1 MDPAPPA
8 PSPESF
14 GRLRGLIWPI
24 HRHELKKLLPMLLL
38 FFFISFVYS
47 ILRNTKDT
55 LVVTAPGGGAGL
67 IPFLKVY
74 GVIPVSV
81 SFMLGYAKLS
91 NILNKDQLFYASL
104 APFAGFFLLF
114 AGLFPLRAALQPA
127 ALYPA
132 HGPLT
137 PWLASLLGMG
147 RNWLFSLF
155 YIMAELWGSMALSL
169 LFWGFAND
177 VVKLPE
183 SRRFYAL
190 FGLGANLALLAV
202 RPANQGL
209 HWLEARLV
217 EARPMDAWTAYVVL
231 LMGLVVACILVTALI
246 YRWIQREVLTDPRC
260 YAPAEQGARKLRT
273 LRLSL
278 PQAFRFL
285 LRSRYLL
292 LIAILVIAYGV
303 TTNLIEVTWKTHL
316 ARLHPE
322 PKAYQDYMADFA
334 FATGAATLVLMLL
347 VANNVIRRFGWTV
360 AALLTPTVFLV
371 TGCGFFGFLLLE
383 DGLGPLLAAHG
394 TTPLAL
400 AVLCGA
406 IQNVASK
413 ATKYALF
420 DPTKE
425 MAYIPLDQESKVK
438 GKAAIDVVGAR
449 LGKAGGALLNQ
460 ALIAL
465 FHSLR
470 AVPGLIALLVLAMLG
485 GWIWAAA
492 RLGRAFERRVRA
504 QANHTP
510 DADPGP

>member
-8 PSPESF
+8 PSPKPF
-14 GRLRGLIWPI
+14 GPLRGLLWPI

-55 LVVTAPGGGAGL
+55 LVVTAPGGGASL

-74 GVIPVSV
+74 GVFPMAIG
-81 SFMLGYAKLS
+81 FMLGYAKLS
-91 NILNKDQLFYASL
+91 NVLNKEQIFYASL

-114 AGLFPLRAALQPA
+114 AALFPLRAVLHPA
-127 ALYPA
+127 ALDPA
-132 HGPLT
+132 RRPLT
-137 PWLASLLGMG
+137 PWLANLLGLG
-147 RNWLFSLF
+147 RIWLFSLF
-155 YIMAELWGSMALSL
+155 YVMSELWASMALSL
-169 LFWGFAND
+169 SFWGFAND
-177 VVKLPE
+177 VVKLEE

-190 FGLGANLALLAV
+190 FGVGANLALLTV

-217 EARPMDAWTAYVVL
+217 AVRPMEPWTAYVAL
-231 LMGLVVACILVTALI
+231 LMALVLACILVIALI
-246 YRWIQREVLTDPRC
+246 YRWIQRAVLTDPRL
-260 YAPAEQGARKLRT
+260 YTPADQSARKRLRP
-273 LRLSL
+273 RMSL

-285 LRSRYLL
+285 ARSRYLL
-292 LIAILVIAYGV
+292 LIAVLVVGYGV

-316 ARLHPE
+316 ARLHPD
-322 PKAYQDYMADFA
+322 PTSYQDYMADFA
-334 FATGAATLVLMLL
+334 FATGAATLFMMLF

-360 AALLTPTVFLV
+360 AALFTPVVFLV

-400 AVLCGA
+400 AVLFGA

-438 GKAAIDVVGAR
+438 GKAAIDVVGHR

-460 ALIAL
+460 ALIGL

-470 AVPGLIALLVLAMLG
+470 AVPGLIALLVMAMLG
-485 GWIWAAA
+485 GWIWAGVE
-492 RLGRAFERRVRA
+492 LGRAFQKRVRD
-504 QANHTP
+504 QADRTRE
-510 DADPGP
+510 AGSGP